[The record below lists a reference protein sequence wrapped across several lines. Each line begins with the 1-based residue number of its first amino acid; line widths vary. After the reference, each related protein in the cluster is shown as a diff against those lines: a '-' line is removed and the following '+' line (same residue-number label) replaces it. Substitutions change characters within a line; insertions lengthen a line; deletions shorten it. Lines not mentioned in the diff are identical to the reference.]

1 MRPTAPDLG
10 GSGPG
15 SAQSLADRVL
25 AISGF
30 PLALVALTDERG
42 DWSWSLRGADPAAGA
57 TAPNPAAINPGAH
70 GAATP
75 GSGAPSLET
84 PTPQTASL
92 ALQTLLHRCPWLVDD
107 TLQDP
112 LIGLHPAVV
121 GSPWVRRLA
130 GFPVQARDG
139 RVLGC
144 LCAIGFEPQPFSPE
158 LIETLEA
165 MAIDLARS
173 LEIQELSLRLRQL
186 RRPQPSPSSEGMA
199 QPAPPD
205 AGGPWLLRRQV
216 CLQGLEALF
225 QVRAAEGIALL
236 RLECLA
242 VEGYVTAM
250 GVEGLAVLMD
260 AVAEGIG
267 TLLPPQASFC
277 RFAEEEFLLLV
288 PQVPDLASLSALAAR
303 LVAQVSATPYRIGN
317 DTLAVALA
325 VGATLLDGS
334 QPDLGSALS
343 EVGVARRLAAAEPG
357 GGFRLVDAVLR
368 RKVRDDFSRQSRFRE
383 GLNRG
388 ALLPHFQPIVD
399 LISGRTRGFE
409 ALARWRTLDGDV
421 QSPSEYLAVA
431 QQLGLTG
438 ELDLAVIRQALDS
451 LPALAAATAGACP
464 AAAGEEGF
472 VMSMNISAQLLERQE
487 LCEQLLTMLAATPA
501 PPGWRLQ
508 VEILEESMQLSE
520 HRLDAILSRLAAMRV
535 GVAIDDFGTGY
546 SSLAR
551 LHTLPI
557 QAFKIDRS
565 FVERINDPIAP
576 SNQLLRTMNTLA
588 IDLGLAATAEG
599 VGSAQ
604 QCDWLR
610 RNGFLSGQGFHFS
623 QPLSLDQALD
633 HLRQQ
638 ASPASVDAALEP
650 GPQTPPQARSWW
662 RRLGLP
668 LP

>member
-1 MRPTAPDLG
+1 MRPAAPGLG
-10 GSGPG
+10 GTSPG
-15 SAQSLADRVL
+15 TPPFLADRVL

-42 DWSWSLRGADPAAGA
+42 DWSWSLRGSDPTAIATDPGTGA
-57 TAPNPAAINPGAH
+57 TGSRSL
-70 GAATP
+70 GLDTP
-75 GSGAPSLET
+75 C
-84 PTPQTASL
+84 PQTTSL
-92 ALQTLLHRCPWLVDD
+92 ALQTLLHRRPWLVDD
-107 TLQDP
+107 ALEDP
-112 LIGLHPAVV
+112 QLGLHPAVV
-121 GSPWVRRLA
+121 GSPWVRRLV
-130 GFPVQARDG
+130 GLPVLARDG

-144 LCAIGFEPQPFSPE
+144 LCAIDFEPRPLSPE
-158 LIETLEA
+158 RLQSLEGMATALAHTLE
-165 MAIDLARS
+165 R
-173 LEIQELSLRLRQL
+173 QELSLRLRQL
-186 RRPQPSPSSEGMA
+186 RRLRSVPSSDGTP

-205 AGGPWLLRRQV
+205 GNGPWLLSRQV
-216 CLQGLEALF
+216 CLQGLGALF
-225 QVRAAEGIALL
+225 RLGAAEGIALL

-242 VEGYVTAM
+242 VEGYVTAL
-250 GVEGLAVLMD
+250 GVEGLAVLMA

-277 RFAEEEFLLLV
+277 RYAEEEFLLLV

-303 LVAQVSATPYRIGN
+303 LVAEVSATPYRIGHE
-317 DTLAVALA
+317 TLSVALA

-334 QPDLGSALS
+334 QPDLGSALA
-343 EVGVARRLAAAEPG
+343 EVGVARRLAAASPG

-368 RKVRDDFSRQSRFRE
+368 RQVRDDFSRQSRFRE
-383 GLNRG
+383 GLLRG

-409 ALARWRTLDGDV
+409 ALARWRTPEGEV
-421 QSPSEYLAVA
+421 QGPGEYLAVA
-431 QQLGLTG
+431 QQLGLNG

-451 LPALAAATAGACP
+451 LPALAAATAGGIP
-464 AAAGEEGF
+464 AAAGEEELL
-472 VMSMNISAQLLERQE
+472 MSVNISAQLLERQE
-487 LCEQLLTMLAATPA
+487 LCEQLLAMLAASPP

-520 HRLDAILSRLAAMRV
+520 HRLDAVLSRLAALRV

-576 SNQLLRTMNTLA
+576 SNQLLHTMNTLA

-599 VGSAQ
+599 VGSPQ

-610 RNGFLSGQGFHFS
+610 RNGFLSGQGFHFA
-623 QPLSLDQALD
+623 QPLSLDQAID

-638 ASPASVDAALEP
+638 A
-650 GPQTPPQARSWW
+650 TPPSGEVPVAPVPLAPARPRSFW
-662 RRLGLP
+662 RRLGLR